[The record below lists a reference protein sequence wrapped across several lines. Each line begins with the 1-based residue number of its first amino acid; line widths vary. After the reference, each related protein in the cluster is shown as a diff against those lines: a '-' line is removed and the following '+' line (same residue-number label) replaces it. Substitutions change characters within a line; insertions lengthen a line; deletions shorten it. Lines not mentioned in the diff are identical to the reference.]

1 MGRVRGMDKMNGM
14 GTTNEY
20 ESRIDDFIKRRR
32 YRQVNSVLI
41 YRDGEILAQS
51 YYNGFTEESRNVIK
65 SVAKSVM
72 SICVGIALDKGA
84 LLSLDEPVCRY
95 IPQFDEGRDPFH
107 CAITVRHLLTMT
119 SGIYWN
125 GGVHYHCPM
134 MTQMRRSGDWISHI
148 ADCVV
153 SDLPGTR
160 YCYKEWDV
168 ILLAKVLDAV
178 CGDCYDFLKENLY
191 DPLGICSERWH
202 RTPCG
207 VYYSVAGGEGEAEE
221 CRSSLT
227 AQEMLRLGVLF
238 LNGGTYGGQQVVS
251 EAYIR
256 QAVAPSECNEGYGY
270 LWLRGDGWYGCR
282 GFGGQSITVVP
293 EKGAVVVTQATPT
306 ARGMAYSDLIAYCL
320 ELCLI

>member
-1 MGRVRGMDKMNGM
+1 MDQK
-14 GTTNEY
+14 
-20 ESRIDDFIKRRR
+20 IDDFIKRKR
-32 YRQVNSVLI
+32 YRQVNSVLV

-51 YYNGFTEESRNVIK
+51 YYNGCNPESRNVIK

-72 SICVGIALDKGA
+72 SICAGIALDKG
-84 LLSLDEPVCRY
+84 LFVSLDEPICRY
-95 IPQFDEGRDPFH
+95 IPQFGEGRDPLH
-107 CAITVRHLLTMT
+107 TAITIRHLLTMT

-148 ADCVV
+148 ADCAV
-153 SDLPGTR
+153 SDMPGTR

-178 CGDCYDFLKENLY
+178 CGDFYDFLKENLY
-191 DPLGICSERWH
+191 DPLGIGSERWY

-207 VYYSVAGGEGEAEE
+207 VYYSVGDGDEGKEE
-221 CRSSLT
+221 RRSSLT
-227 AQEMLRLGVLF
+227 AQEMLRLGKLF
-238 LNGGTYGGQQVVS
+238 LDGGVFDGKRIVS

-256 QAVAPSECNEGYGY
+256 QTIAASECSDGYGY
-270 LWLRGDGWYGCR
+270 LWWRGDDWYGCR

-293 EKGAVVVTQATPT
+293 EKRVVVVTQATPT
-306 ARGMAYSDLIAYCL
+306 ARGMAYFDLVEYCL
-320 ELCLI
+320 KLCLI

>member
-1 MGRVRGMDKMNGM
+1 M
-14 GTTNEY
+14 EHQ
-20 ESRIDDFIKRRR
+20 IDDFVKRKR

-41 YRDGEILAQS
+41 YRDGEILAQC
-51 YYNGFTEESRNVIK
+51 YYNGFTEKSRNVMK

-72 SICVGIALDKGA
+72 SMCVGIALDKG
-84 LLSLDEPVCRY
+84 LLESLDEPVCRY
-95 IPQFDEGRDPFH
+95 IPEFNEGRDPFH
-107 CAITVRHLLTMT
+107 SAITVRHLLTMT

-134 MTQMRRSGDWISHI
+134 MTQMRMSGGWISHI
-148 ADCVV
+148 ADCAV
-153 SDLPGTR
+153 SDLPGTK

-191 DPLGICSERWH
+191 DPLGIDSDRWY
-202 RTPCG
+202 RSPCG
-207 VYYSVAGGEGEAEE
+207 VYYSVGNGDEGIEE

-238 LNGGTYGGQQVVS
+238 LDGGVFVGKRVIS
-251 EAYIR
+251 EDYIR
-256 QAVAPSECNEGYGY
+256 QAVAASECNEGYGY
-270 LWLRGDGWYGCR
+270 LWWRGEDWYGCR

-293 EKGAVVVTQATPT
+293 GQKTVVVTQASPT
-306 ARGMAYSDLIAYCL
+306 ARGMAYFDLMEYCL
-320 ELCLI
+320 GL